1 MSKCSIFLL
10 RSLENNTVSRA
21 LGEWCMVKKFVQN
34 LEFTEILRIFAPEKE
49 IHV

>member
-1 MSKCSIFLL
+1 MVDDSWTSQAS
-10 RSLENNTVSRA
+10 RARA